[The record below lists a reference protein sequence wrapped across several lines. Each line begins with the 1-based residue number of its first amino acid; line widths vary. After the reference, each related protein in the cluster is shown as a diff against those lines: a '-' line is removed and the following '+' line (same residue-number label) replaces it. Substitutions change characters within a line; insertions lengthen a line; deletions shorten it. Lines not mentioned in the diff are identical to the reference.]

1 MFPNS
6 GYYFIALLF
15 LAIVGFWQSY
25 FSKLF
30 DDLSSYTHFHAV
42 TMLLWIAMLIS
53 QAFLIRFKK
62 WSAHKF
68 FGKFSYGLVPVLIV
82 SLVLLAHNQIEIG
95 ENGIYPSRR
104 YILFLQLSLL
114 AIFII
119 AYVLAITYRHNPVIH
134 ARYMICTALTLIDPA
149 VARIPIDTP
158 PLPFPYQVVTFGI
171 TDLILLLL
179 IVMERNQTQG
189 RKVFP
194 LMLVIFVFFQ
204 SLNLTQTDTGAWK
217 DFALWFANLPLT

>member
-1 MFPNS
+1 MFSNS
-6 GYYFIALLF
+6 GYYFIVLLF

-30 DDLSSYTHFHAV
+30 GDVGSYTHLHAV
-42 TMLLWIAMLIS
+42 TMLLWIGMLIS
-53 QAFLIRFKK
+53 QAFLIRLKK
-62 WSAHKF
+62 WPAHKF
-68 FGKFSYGLVPVLIV
+68 IGKFSYGLVPVLVI

-114 AIFII
+114 AIFIM
-119 AYVLAITYRHNPVIH
+119 AYVLAITYRHAPAIH

-149 VARIPIDTP
+149 VARIPINIP
-158 PLPFPYQVVTFGI
+158 PLPFPYQIVTFGI

-194 LMLVIFVFFQ
+194 FMLMVFVLFQ
-204 SLNLTQTDTGAWK
+204 SLNLTQTDASAWK
-217 DFALWFANLPLT
+217 IFAMWFANLPLT